1 MQRTFKSAPTCAPT
15 FHRNQ
20 SGISLVEV
28 LVTVLIIAIGGLGI
42 ASLQLAG
49 LKYSAGSYGRTQAI
63 FLADD
68 IVNRM
73 KSNRRVALGFT
84 ENTGAIGAGSA
95 YEIAAFTAAGAAPL
109 VDCLVAE
116 CDLANRAAYDIAT
129 WLEEIER
136 ALPSGQG
143 RIRFTD
149 EVSDDPES
157 DELVRHFEIGLRWRQ
172 TASTTN
178 VDSDPDDEIKEVF
191 YRITI

>member
-1 MQRTFKSAPTCAPT
+1 MQRTFKSTPKCAPN

-68 IVNRM
+68 IINRI
-73 KSNRRVALGFT
+73 KSNRKIALGFT
-84 ENTGAIGAGSA
+84 AVEGSIGAGSA
-95 YEIAAFTAAGAAPL
+95 YEIADFTAAGAAPL
-109 VDCLVAE
+109 VDCLVAPCNLE
-116 CDLANRAAYDIAT
+116 NRAEYDISS

-157 DELVRHFEIGLRWRQ
+157 DELIRHFEIGLQWRQ

-178 VDSDPDDEIKEVF
+178 TTSDPDDEIKQVF